1 MFYRPGGS
9 ATRINTQN
17 DTVYADSVNGATGWL
32 PVSKGNTI
40 SVNIARAS
48 LAFVTAAASTITPS
62 YVAPEAQ
69 VVMEMKMYGGDPD
82 ASARPIDQ
90 WQNIVVASSRRAHRE
105 GWVRLRIVNINNS
118 EGTGIV
124 MDMQIARTGDVGAST
139 RALTTALFK
148 AASLPKQSS
157 LVRYCVAR
165 GRLCRQ
171 PASSGICT
179 SIHRHG
185 FCTKSA
191 VRKQP
196 IRGGTISLRCR
207 RSISRD

>member
-9 ATRINTQN
+9 ASRINTQN

-62 YVAPEAQ
+62 YVAPEVQ

-82 ASARPIDQ
+82 SSARPIDQ

-105 GWVRLRIVNINNS
+105 GWVRLRIVGINNS
-118 EGTGIV
+118 EGTGVV

-139 RALTTALFK
+139 
-148 AASLPKQSS
+148 
-157 LVRYCVAR
+157 
-165 GRLCRQ
+165 
-171 PASSGICT
+171 
-179 SIHRHG
+179 
-185 FCTKSA
+185 
-191 VRKQP
+191 
-196 IRGGTISLRCR
+196 
-207 RSISRD
+207 

>member
-1 MFYRPGGS
+1 LFYRPGGS
-9 ATRINTQN
+9 STRVNTQN

-48 LAFVTAAASTITPS
+48 LTFVTAAASIITPS

-82 ASARPIDQ
+82 SSARPIDQ

-118 EGTGIV
+118 EGTGVV

-139 RALTTALFK
+139 
-148 AASLPKQSS
+148 
-157 LVRYCVAR
+157 
-165 GRLCRQ
+165 
-171 PASSGICT
+171 
-179 SIHRHG
+179 
-185 FCTKSA
+185 
-191 VRKQP
+191 
-196 IRGGTISLRCR
+196 
-207 RSISRD
+207 